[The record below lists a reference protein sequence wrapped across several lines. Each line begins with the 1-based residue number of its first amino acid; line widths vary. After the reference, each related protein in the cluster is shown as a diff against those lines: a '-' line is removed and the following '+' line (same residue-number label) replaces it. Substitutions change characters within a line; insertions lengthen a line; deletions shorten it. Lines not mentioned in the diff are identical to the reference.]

1 MKIIPLA
8 SGSSGNSYLIQTK
21 KDNILIEAGLPSKKL
36 KEGLWDYDVDV
47 ANLSLCLASH
57 QHQ

>member
-1 MKIIPLA
+1 MKIIPLS
-8 SGSSGNSYLIQTK
+8 SGSHGNSYVVK
-21 KDNILIEAGLPSKKL
+21 AGKDTILIEAGLPSKKL